1 MPIDNFM
8 MGTLVFMIP
17 LILFLFI
24 NGLNLVCHIINFPL
38 CNKTSYPH
46 THLFL
51 NNFGRPSFLTVI
63 SPLRISVC

>member
-17 LILFLFI
+17 LILFLFT

-46 THLFL
+46 THIY
-51 NNFGRPSFLTVI
+51 LT
-63 SPLRISVC
+63 